1 METRSMSTVSKA
13 ALTAEDLLQLADDGL
28 RHELIKGELTS
39 MPPSGSEHGYETIW
53 IGQALFTYI
62 LDHDL
67 GFPFGAEAGFIIGR
81 DPDTVR
87 APDFAFVRKDRV
99 PGGRLPKGFFP
110 GAPDLAVEVL
120 SPSDRAV
127 EVEDKIQEWLD
138 AGTRQVWVVNLHR
151 RTLTVHRRDQPAQVL
166 RADDTLD
173 GGDVLPDFR
182 AKIAQLLPPAMT

>member
-1 METRSMSTVSKA
+1 MSTTSKTQ
-13 ALTAEDLLQLADDGL
+13 LTAEDLLQLADDGL
-28 RHELIKGELTS
+28 RHELIQGELTS

-53 IGQALFTYI
+53 IGHVVCTYI

-87 APDFAFVRKDRV
+87 APDFAFVCKSRV
-99 PGGRLPKGFFP
+99 PDGRLPKGFFP

-120 SPSDRAV
+120 SPSDRV
-127 EVEDKIQEWLD
+127 VDVEDKIQQWLD

-151 RTLTVHRRDQPAQVL
+151 RTLTVHGRDQPPRVL
-166 RADDTLD
+166 RADDILD
-173 GGDVLPDFR
+173 GGDLLPNFR
-182 AKIAQLLPPAMT
+182 ATVAQLLPPNVT

>member
-1 METRSMSTVSKA
+1 MSTISKA
-13 ALTAEDLLQLADDGL
+13 QLSEEDLLQLADDGL
-28 RHELIKGELTS
+28 RHELIQGELTS

-53 IGQALFTYI
+53 IGRIVSTHI

-67 GFPFGAEAGFIIGR
+67 GFPFGAEAGFIIDR

-87 APDFAFVRKDRV
+87 APDFAFVRKERV

-120 SPSDRAV
+120 SPWDRAV
-127 EVEDKIQEWLD
+127 EVEDKIQQWLD
-138 AGTRQVWVVNLHR
+138 AGTRQVWVVNLRR

-166 RADDTLD
+166 RADDNLD
-173 GGDVLPDFR
+173 GGDLLPNFR
-182 AKIAQLLPPAMT
+182 IKVAQLLPPDVTTA

>member
-1 METRSMSTVSKA
+1 MSTLSKIEM
-13 ALTAEDLLQLADDGL
+13 TAEDFLQLADDGL

-53 IGQALFTYI
+53 IGRIVSTYI

-67 GFPFGAEAGFIIGR
+67 GFPFGAEAGFILGR
-81 DPDTVR
+81 GPDTVR
-87 APDFAFVRKDRV
+87 APDFAFIRKDRI
-99 PGGRLPKGFFP
+99 PDGRVPKGFFP

-138 AGTRQVWVVNLHR
+138 VGTQQVWVVNLHR
-151 RTLTVHRRDQPAQVL
+151 RTLTVHRRDQPPQVL
-166 RADDTLD
+166 RADDTIE
-173 GGDVLPDFR
+173 GGELLPDFR
-182 AKIAQLLPPAMT
+182 AKVAQLMPPVVA